1 MVHDQRPFVSQSEN
15 SSFVRIR
22 VTGKDR
28 AKFLHNF
35 CTNNIKAM
43 TAGQVFEAFFVN
55 VQAKVLA
62 HGYVAAFES
71 HNEIWMLPGDPAAL
85 VKHLSRYVIS
95 EDVQVELAGGVT
107 KAFCFT
113 GRQGRDPYATTFVEP
128 GCGTHTDGALETH
141 AIWFTWASEA
151 IMVVGGAVEAI
162 AVAENL
168 IGPMNQLIDAN
179 QFEQLRI
186 EERFP
191 IVGIDMTSEHLAP
204 EADRNAATI
213 SYTKGCYLGQEPIA
227 RIDALG
233 HVNKSLKRV
242 RLRPESGNLS
252 GTDSLVAGKLR
263 TSNEQSD
270 DRNVVGIV
278 TSAVEHSGEIM
289 GLSIVR
295 LSATNQ
301 TLRLV
306 DSDGHIWLAEC

>member
-1 MVHDQRPFVSQSEN
+1 
-15 SSFVRIR
+15 

-43 TAGQVFEAFFVN
+43 TAGHVLEAFFVN

-71 HNEIWMLPGDPAAL
+71 HHEIWMLPGDPSAL

-107 KAFCFT
+107 KAFSCS
-113 GRQGRDPYATTFVEP
+113 GQQSRDPYSATFVEP
-128 GCGTHTDGALETH
+128 GCGTHINGKSETH
-141 AIWFTWASEA
+141 AIWVMWASEA
-151 IMVVGGAVEAI
+151 IMIVGGSTEAVTA
-162 AVAENL
+162 AEK
-168 IGPMNQLIDAN
+168 IIVPMNRPIDAS
-179 QFEQLRI
+179 QFQQLRI
-186 EERFP
+186 EERYP
-191 IVGIDMTSEHLAP
+191 IVGIDMTSDHLAP
-204 EADRNAATI
+204 EADRNAVAI

-242 RLRPESGNLS
+242 RLRPESGHLS
-252 GTDSLVAGKLR
+252 GGESLIGGKLR
-263 TSNEQSD
+263 TSDEQSD
-270 DRNVVGIV
+270 DRNVVGTV
-278 TSAVEHSGEIM
+278 TSAVENGGEVI

-295 LSATNQ
+295 LSAAKQ
-301 TLRLV
+301 TLRLLA
-306 DSDGHIWLAEC
+306 SDGQIWLAEC